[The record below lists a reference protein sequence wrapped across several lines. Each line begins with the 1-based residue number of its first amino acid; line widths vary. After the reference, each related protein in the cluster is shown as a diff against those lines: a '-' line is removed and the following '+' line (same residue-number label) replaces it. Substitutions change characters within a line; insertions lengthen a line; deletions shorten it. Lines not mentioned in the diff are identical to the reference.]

1 MKNLSENYRSI
12 DLSIYR
18 SKKILGIETSTRAAS
33 VALIS
38 DEKILAEISQ
48 ESKLYHSENLLPQ
61 IEEVLKIAN
70 VEKVDAVAVSIGP
83 GSFTGLRIGLAAAKA
98 LAYAWQIKIIG
109 VPTLHAIAAHFP
121 NSSALILPLID
132 AQKNSAYVQPF
143 KNSQPIEDIAVKS
156 IAEILDA
163 AGNSDDEIILC
174 GDVLHKIKSLPA
186 NVTFAPINL
195 RMPRAVNVAL
205 CGKILLDAGNFANV
219 MDLEPLYLRRS
230 EAEIL
235 WDKNHKSSSEK

>member
-1 MKNLSENYRSI
+1 MLV
-12 DLSIYR
+12 
-18 SKKILGIETSTRAAS
+18 LGIETSTRAAG

-61 IEEVLKIAN
+61 IEKVLRIAN

-98 LAYAWQIKIIG
+98 LSYAWQIKIIG
-109 VPTLHAIAAHFP
+109 VPTLHALAEHFP
-121 NSSALILPLID
+121 KSSAVIMPLID
-132 AQKNSAYVQPF
+132 AQKNSAYVQSF
-143 KNSQPIEDIAVKS
+143 KNSVPLDEIKVKPIT
-156 IAEILDA
+156 EILNA
-163 AGNSDDEIILC
+163 AEKFDEVILC
-174 GDVLHKIKSLPA
+174 GDVLGKIKSLPS

-205 CGKILLDAGNFANV
+205 CGKNLIDAGQVSNV
-219 MDLEPLYLRRS
+219 MNLEPLYLRRS
-230 EAEIL
+230 EAEEL
-235 WDKNHKSSSEK
+235 WDKRHKLPSEK

>member
-1 MKNLSENYRSI
+1 ML
-12 DLSIYR
+12 
-18 SKKILGIETSTRAAS
+18 ILGIETSTRAAG

-38 DEKILAEISQ
+38 EEKILAEISQ

-61 IEEVLKIAN
+61 IEEVLRIAN

-109 VPTLHAIAAHFP
+109 VPTLHAMAAHFP
-121 NSSALILPLID
+121 KSSAMILPLID

-143 KNSQPIEDIAVKS
+143 KNLQPIEEITVRP
-156 IAEILDA
+156 ITEILDA
-163 AGNSDDEIILC
+163 AGQSDDEIILC
-174 GDVLHKIKSLPA
+174 GDVLHKIKTLPD

-205 CGKILLDAGNFANV
+205 CGKILIDEGKIGNV
-219 MDLEPLYLRRS
+219 MNLEPLYLRRS
-230 EAEIL
+230 EAEEL
-235 WDKNHKSSSEK
+235 WDKRHK

>member
-1 MKNLSENYRSI
+1 MLV
-12 DLSIYR
+12 
-18 SKKILGIETSTRAAS
+18 LGIETSTRAAG

-38 DEKILAEISQ
+38 DDKILAEISQ

-61 IEEVLKIAN
+61 IEKVLSIAN

-98 LAYAWQIKIIG
+98 LAYSWQVKIIG
-109 VPTLHAIAAHFP
+109 VPTLHALAAHFP
-121 NSSALILPLID
+121 KSSAVIMPLID
-132 AQKNSAYVQPF
+132 AQKNSAYVQSF
-143 KNSQPIEDIAVKS
+143 KNSVPLDEVKVKS
-156 IAEILDA
+156 IAEIVDA
-163 AGNSDDEIILC
+163 AGQLDDEVILC
-174 GDVLHKIKSLPA
+174 GDVLGKIKTLPD

-205 CGKILLDAGNFANV
+205 CGKFLIDAGQVSNV

-230 EAEIL
+230 EAEEL
-235 WDKNHKSSSEK
+235 WDKRHNLLSAK

>member
-1 MKNLSENYRSI
+1 ML
-12 DLSIYR
+12 
-18 SKKILGIETSTRAAS
+18 ILGIETSTRAAG

-38 DEKILAEISQ
+38 EEKILAEISQ

-61 IEEVLKIAN
+61 IEEVLRIAN

-109 VPTLHAIAAHFP
+109 VPTLHAMAAHFP
-121 NSSALILPLID
+121 KSSAMILPLID

-143 KNSQPIEDIAVKS
+143 KNLQPIEEITVRS
-156 IAEILDA
+156 ITEILDA
-163 AGNSDDEIILC
+163 ARQSDDEIILC
-174 GDVLHKIKSLPA
+174 GDVLHKIKTLPD

-205 CGKILLDAGNFANV
+205 CGKILIDEGKIGNV
-219 MDLEPLYLRRS
+219 MNLEPLYLRRS
-230 EAEIL
+230 EAEEL
-235 WDKNHKSSSEK
+235 WDKRHK